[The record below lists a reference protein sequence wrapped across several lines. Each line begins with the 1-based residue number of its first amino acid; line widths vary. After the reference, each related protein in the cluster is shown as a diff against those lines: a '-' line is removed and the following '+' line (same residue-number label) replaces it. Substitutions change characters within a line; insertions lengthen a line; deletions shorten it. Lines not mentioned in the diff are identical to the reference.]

1 MAKVSLV
8 SLGCPKN
15 LVDSEGALAEIA
27 LAGHEIVVDNTLADV
42 IVVNTCG
49 FVESARL
56 ESGETI
62 REALEHRR
70 SGDCKAVVVIGCLSQ
85 KFGADFKG
93 AGFSVPTELGN
104 ADVVMGVDHVGKLA
118 GAIESAL
125 SGKSID
131 GVGEPPTKWIE
142 PEARMQS
149 TPPWTAYLKISDG
162 CSNRCTYCAIPDI
175 RGQYRSRP
183 EDMILR
189 EAEWLADNGVKEL
202 ILIGQDLTQYGR
214 DFDERDALASLL
226 RKLNN
231 IPKLHWI
238 RLMYCYPSK
247 VTPSLIDAIAE
258 CDKVVKYI
266 DLPLQHADD
275 GVLGAMNRRGLSEEY
290 MNVIDSLRAKMPEIA
305 LRTTFIVGF
314 PGETDSAFENLLSFI
329 QRVKFDKV
337 GAFVYSREEGTP
349 AASMLDEAVPY
360 DVAEQRYDRLMSAQ
374 QKISLAR
381 NLSFIGR
388 KMEVLVEGRVE
399 DVMFGRS
406 YRDAPEID
414 GLVYLDDTS
423 LKPGTFVRATITNA
437 TEYDLITF

>member
-70 SGDCKAVVVIGCLSQ
+70 SGGCKAVVVIGCLSQ

-125 SGKSID
+125 SGMSVA
-131 GVGEPPTKWIE
+131 GVEKPPTKWIE

>member
-70 SGDCKAVVVIGCLSQ
+70 SGGCKAVVVIGCLSQ

-118 GAIESAL
+118 GAVESAL
-125 SGKSID
+125 SGMSVA
-131 GVGEPPTKWIE
+131 GVEKPPTKWIE

-189 EAEWLADNGVKEL
+189 EAEWLADNGVREL

-275 GVLGAMNRRGLSEEY
+275 GVLCAMNRRGLSEEY

-381 NLSFIGR
+381 NQSFIDR